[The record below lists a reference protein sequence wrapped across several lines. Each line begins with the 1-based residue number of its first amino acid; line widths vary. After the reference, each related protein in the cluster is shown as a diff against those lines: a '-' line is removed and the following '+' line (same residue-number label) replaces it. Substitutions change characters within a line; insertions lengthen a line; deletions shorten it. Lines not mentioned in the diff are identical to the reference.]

1 MQVTSGTREHFRILV
16 RGYCHIAHGLLQP
29 TAITANRFFLF
40 CTCYLHVVKCY
51 LRIVK
56 CYLHVVKC
64 YLHVVKC
71 YLHVVKCFNLITMVT
86 RRYERDEV
94 VRAVGKEMG
103 FTNPFVTVS
112 HHRAKRELLKLDEAF
127 FKRQFKVSELVQSL
141 PFLRFSRIIA
151 QVIKEYSDYIVYR
164 WNT

>member
-1 MQVTSGTREHFRILV
+1 
-16 RGYCHIAHGLLQP
+16 
-29 TAITANRFFLF
+29 
-40 CTCYLHVVKCY
+40 
-51 LRIVK
+51 
-56 CYLHVVKC
+56 
-64 YLHVVKC
+64 
-71 YLHVVKCFNLITMVT
+71 MVT

-141 PFLRFSRIIA
+141 PFLRLSRIIA